1 MSSAGSSYLFVNEI
15 SRFRYVQRRP
25 DSYRRTVQMARTDFR
40 HVTAAVDFLVF
51 LSQLIVVVGFER
63 EFRAANGA
71 LETAAVEETEIFQRA
86 HAIHLIN
93 SLVAPQT
100 GAFVKIWPV
109 HRLVRVLQHRSR

>member
-1 MSSAGSSYLFVNEI
+1 MAGSN
-15 SRFRYVQRRP
+15 
-25 DSYRRTVQMARTDFR
+25 FR
-40 HVTAAVDFLVF
+40 HVTTTVDFFVF

-63 EFRAANGA
+63 EFGTANGA
-71 LETAAVEETEIFQRA
+71 LETTAVEKTEIFQRT